1 MAEPK
6 NKINRLQQ
14 EPSHCLLC
22 GQLGPAL
29 SHGHWICEH
38 CKIVVQAEVLSKKL
52 KIEKEGRGPTCPGML
67 ADASRHAGCARV
79 LLTNSVAICLRRCPP
94 LRNFSSGFRSRYH
107 SSSQW
112 QNVSALTSGHVF
124 R

>member
-6 NKINRLQQ
+6 KAQEQKIPPFQ

-52 KIEKEGRGPTCPGML
+52 KIEKEGGGPT
-67 ADASRHAGCARV
+67 
-79 LLTNSVAICLRRCPP
+79 
-94 LRNFSSGFRSRYH
+94 
-107 SSSQW
+107 
-112 QNVSALTSGHVF
+112 
-124 R
+124 

>member
-6 NKINRLQQ
+6 NKNKTIAPKLPVQDKKNPPYQ

-38 CKIVVQAEVLSKKL
+38 CKNVVQAEVLSKKL
-52 KIEKEGRGPTCPGML
+52 KIEKEGRGPT
-67 ADASRHAGCARV
+67 
-79 LLTNSVAICLRRCPP
+79 
-94 LRNFSSGFRSRYH
+94 
-107 SSSQW
+107 
-112 QNVSALTSGHVF
+112 
-124 R
+124 

>member
-6 NKINRLQQ
+6 NKDQTIPTKLQAEDKKPPPLQ
-14 EPSHCLLC
+14 DPSHCLLC

-52 KIEKEGRGPTCPGML
+52 KIEKEGR
-67 ADASRHAGCARV
+67 
-79 LLTNSVAICLRRCPP
+79 
-94 LRNFSSGFRSRYH
+94 
-107 SSSQW
+107 
-112 QNVSALTSGHVF
+112 
-124 R
+124 

>member
-1 MAEPK
+1 MAEPTSPS
-6 NKINRLQQ
+6 Q

-52 KIEKEGRGPTCPGML
+52 KIEKEGGGPT
-67 ADASRHAGCARV
+67 
-79 LLTNSVAICLRRCPP
+79 
-94 LRNFSSGFRSRYH
+94 
-107 SSSQW
+107 
-112 QNVSALTSGHVF
+112 
-124 R
+124 

>member
-1 MAEPK
+1 MAEPPPF
-6 NKINRLQQ
+6 Q

-52 KIEKEGRGPTCPGML
+52 KTEKEGRGPT
-67 ADASRHAGCARV
+67 
-79 LLTNSVAICLRRCPP
+79 
-94 LRNFSSGFRSRYH
+94 
-107 SSSQW
+107 
-112 QNVSALTSGHVF
+112 
-124 R
+124 

>member
-6 NKINRLQQ
+6 NKNKTMAT

-38 CKIVVQAEVLSKKL
+38 CKIVVQADVPRTDV
-52 KIEKEGRGPTCPGML
+52 GPGML
-67 ADASRHAGCARV
+67 ADASPQTQRAMPRPDPFFPASDVKNQNVPV
-79 LLTNSVAICLRRCPP
+79 LSFRGIAQKPDQLP
-94 LRNFSSGFRSRYH
+94 LRFWN
-107 SSSQW
+107 
-112 QNVSALTSGHVF
+112 L
-124 R
+124 

>member
-6 NKINRLQQ
+6 NKNKSIATKLHVQDKKTPSFQ
-14 EPSHCLLC
+14 EASQCLLC

-52 KIEKEGRGPTCPGML
+52 KIEKEGRGPT
-67 ADASRHAGCARV
+67 
-79 LLTNSVAICLRRCPP
+79 
-94 LRNFSSGFRSRYH
+94 
-107 SSSQW
+107 
-112 QNVSALTSGHVF
+112 
-124 R
+124 